1 MVRVRG
7 QIDAPLL
14 DVGAVKEDYWERKE
28 ILLPSL
34 SRLFKPKGWKRF
46 FYKQQAPKIVLK
58 RLTQTDWDEI
68 ENKNY
73 ALRAE
78 TTDEAVELT
87 PLINKHMAGRDLT
100 TDELRRIDAFGIKMR
115 PLNYT
120 MLQCIID
127 EPKMNYDEVSMMM
140 EVLDDYDAE
149 TMLGYVSLMTS
160 EKASV
165 MKRVFDKRM
174 QEAEMIT
181 Q

>member
-7 QIDAPLL
+7 QLDAPLL

-34 SRLFKPKGWKRF
+34 SRLFKPKGWRRF
-46 FYKQQAPKIVLK
+46 FYKQQAPKIVIR
-58 RLTQTDWDEI
+58 RLTQSDWSEI
-68 ENKNY
+68 EDKNF

-78 TTDEAVELT
+78 MEDDARKMTPIIQKFNVGKELT
-87 PLINKHMAGRDLT
+87 KL
-100 TDELRRIDAFGIKMR
+100 ELRQLEEYGISMR
-115 PLNYT
+115 PVTYS
-120 MLQCIID
+120 MLQFIIE
-127 EPKMNYDEVSMMM
+127 EPKMSYDEVTMMM
-140 EVLDDYDAE
+140 EILDDYD
-149 TMLGYVSLMTS
+149 TDTLLSYVSIMTS

-165 MKRVFDKRM
+165 MKRIYDKRM